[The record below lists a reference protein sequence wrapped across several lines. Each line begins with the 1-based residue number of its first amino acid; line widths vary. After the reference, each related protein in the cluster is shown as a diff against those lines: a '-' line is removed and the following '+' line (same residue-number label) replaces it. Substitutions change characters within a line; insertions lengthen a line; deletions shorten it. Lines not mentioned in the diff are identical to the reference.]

1 MKWPW
6 KKEKETETERTP
18 ILCCTCGLVKTRQT
32 KLTEFGLTFGLPKG
46 QTTLLDFGLEME
58 EPEQNETTIQIGLHG
73 KPRKYRGR

>member
-6 KKEKETETERTP
+6 KKETEKERVP

-32 KLTEFGLTFGLPKG
+32 KLTEFGLTFELPKG

-58 EPEQNETTIQIGLHG
+58 EPEQKETTIQIGLHG
-73 KPRKYRGR
+73 KTKKYRSR